1 MIKRW
6 ADLFL
11 IIKFSFTSHYYFFF
25 TAVASTPDWV
35 AEFAEKQAKREAE
48 DRIKVS

>member
-11 IIKFSFTSHYYFFF
+11 IIKFIFTSLFVFF